1 MNSLAKLL
9 LVAGIV
15 VGGAACTSRLALVT
29 LPAVSMTTASIAA
42 GSTFTPANAE
52 VEGQFCSGDD
62 ALVSKDSNVGLM
74 DEVTMKVQKES
85 GADYFTNAQYWIEG
99 ACVGLTATP
108 VKVAAPA
115 AVPAAAPAAAPAS
128 TP

>member
-9 LVAGIV
+9 LVGLALAG
-15 VGGAACTSRLALVT
+15 VGCTSRQALVT
-29 LPAVSMTTASIAA
+29 LPAVSMTTASIATGA
-42 GSTFTPANAE
+42 TFTAATAE

-85 GADYFTNAQYWIEG
+85 GADYFTNAQ
-99 ACVGLTATP
+99 
-108 VKVAAPA
+108 
-115 AVPAAAPAAAPAS
+115 
-128 TP
+128 